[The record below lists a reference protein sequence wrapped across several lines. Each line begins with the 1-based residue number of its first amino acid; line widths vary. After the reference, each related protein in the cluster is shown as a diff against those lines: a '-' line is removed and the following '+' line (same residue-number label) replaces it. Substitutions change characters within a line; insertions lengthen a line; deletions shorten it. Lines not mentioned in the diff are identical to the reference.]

1 MVTLLD
7 GGDEH
12 NDRRVLEGE
21 ALFLR
26 VLLAAADGKATLAD
40 ATPEAYRTKPFPN
53 GGRWRGSIPRKLVGR
68 GIIGALVSDDGRL
81 ESHRSPR
88 VARRSGLAGVW
99 CLLNAEAARQRLRDL
114 TQQLGKPSRPRQP
127 GLFDE
132 CSDEIE

>member
-1 MVTLLD
+1 MNTLLD

-26 VLLAAADGKATLAD
+26 VLLAAPGGLASLAD
-40 ATPEAYRTKPFPN
+40 ATPAEYRTKPYPD
-53 GGRWRGSIPRKLVGR
+53 GGRWRGSIPKRLAGR
-68 GIIGALVSDDGRL
+68 GVIGALVADDGRL

-88 VARRSGLAGVW
+88 VARRSGIAVVW
-99 CLLNAEAARQRLRDL
+99 KLIDAEAARQRLGAL
-114 TQQLGKPSRPRQP
+114 TKLLGQSRPRQP

-132 CSDEIE
+132 CDD